1 MDQPFETD
9 VMEDLAAESSFAAEE
24 AFDELE
30 GMSEEGFE
38 SEDAFLDEMEGFEAA
53 DEFLGEEGFEEGFEA
68 DLGDEFADY
77 GEAGFDSFEDA
88 IADALDAEDTEEFFR
103 RIGRIARRAVG
114 VARQVGRGIGQVARV
129 VGPIA
134 SAIPLPQAQA
144 IGRIANIAGRLLADG
159 ADDFEL
165 LDELIDLADEEGA
178 IDAAAPVIAGLTV
191 RTVMP
196 SATRLSRPV
205 RRQVVRSVTQATRTI
220 VRRQGAPAA
229 RAVPQVVRAVQRT
242 ATQRRMPARQL
253 PQAIRRTAAR
263 VAASPQ
269 LTRRLAQ
276 TTCRRPPSRVR
287 GRRLATAGGFPQ
299 RYSVSGPVEIIIRR
313 R

>member
-1 MDQPFETD
+1 MDQPFESE
-9 VMEDLAAESSFAAEE
+9 VMEDLAVDSSFDESFD
-24 AFDELE
+24 AFE
-30 GMSEEGFE
+30 GMESEGFE
-38 SEDAFLDEMEGFEAA
+38 GEDQLSDMM
-53 DEFLGEEGFEEGFEA
+53 DEFAGEEFEEGFEDSFNDGFTE
-68 DLGDEFADY
+68 DLGEDY
-77 GEAGFDSFEDA
+77 FHEEVDAYAFEDA
-88 IADALDAEDTEEFFR
+88 IADALDAEDTEEFLR
-103 RIGRIARRAVG
+103 RVSRIARRAVG
-114 VARQVGRGIGQVARV
+114 IARQVGRGVGQVARV

-144 IGRIANIAGRLLADG
+144 IGRIASIAGRVLADG
-159 ADDFEL
+159 ADEFEL
-165 LDELIDLADEEGA
+165 LDDLIDLADEEGA

-205 RRQVVRSVTQATRTI
+205 RRQVVRSVTQATRAI

-229 RAVPQVVRAVQRT
+229 RAIPQVVRAVQRT

-276 TTCRRPPSRVR
+276 TTRRQPRSRTR